1 MRFLSWARTISA
13 ACRGGRGRR
22 LAARRPGRTAQTA
35 ALTSKRGL
43 CDPLHIPRRIGDG
56 SPTSP
61 SSTAPSL
68 PTIHGTTAN
77 GVVSVT
83 IDPASSLASV
93 GGAALVQAA
102 SAAFLVARTAQ
113 NSFTALTAICTHEG
127 CTITGFQSPIYV
139 CPCHGSQYST
149 SGGVLGGP
157 ATQPLRQFATQFANN
172 VLTIST

>member
-1 MRFLSWARTISA
+1 MADQTDALPCAFTRRSFVLHACEA
-13 ACRGGRGRR
+13 AS
-22 LAARRPGRTAQTA
+22 LAALGSMLQ
-35 ALTSKRGL
+35 S
-43 CDPLHIPRRIGDG
+43 CSS

-68 PTIHGTTAN
+68 PVINGTTAN

-83 IDPASSLASV
+83 IDPASSLANV
-93 GGAALVQAA
+93 GGAALVQAS
-102 SAAFLVARTAQ
+102 SAVLLVARTAQ
-113 NSFTALTAICTHEG
+113 SSFTALTAICTHEG
-127 CTITGFQSPIYV
+127 CTITGFQSPMYV

-149 SGGVLGGP
+149 SGSVLNGP